1 MYPVEQNKNMHC
13 SQPSTS
19 QSTLCSS
26 RLDVWHIRLW
36 EKGRWGPFDRRKKIN
51 VWRKKIINSTY
62 VYWFQGLSTSPSAI
76 VKFGYTHR
84 TSESAIYLC
93 ICFAGFFVC
102 HSFHICKLA
111 YFSMQLSPFV
121 LSVFPQIPTHQVM
134 LIIQV
139 SPYQPPRHISSNKKN
154 PFKPVVLY
162 VRFQTTSQRFHKNW
176 HETIVSLHV

>member
-1 MYPVEQNKNMHC
+1 MRCSPMTKYKNCKIICTPSKKNKNMHC

-36 EKGRWGPFDRRKKIN
+36 EKGRWGLLIGEKNQRME
-51 VWRKKIINSTY
+51 RKKIINSTY

-84 TSESAIYLC
+84 TSEPTTIYLC

-102 HSFHICKLA
+102 HIFHICKLA
-111 YFSMQLSPFV
+111 YLSMQLSPFV
-121 LSVFPQIPTHQVM
+121 LSGFPQTPTHQVS
-134 LIIQV
+134 LTHTGIAI
-139 SPYQPPRHISSNKKN
+139 SASTPRHISSNKKN
-154 PFKPVVLY
+154 PFKPAVL
-162 VRFQTTSQRFHKNW
+162 
-176 HETIVSLHV
+176 